1 MIQDVDSDVLY
12 VQRFSDYMINVSA
25 TYIINVSMSRIG
37 RLKIR
42 FKLKDRRCFLRKA
55 LAVDRAV
62 LQSFFLIIIFIK
74 WEYQPK
80 ECSGPSAHSREI
92 LLETFVPQKM
102 LKKASRSVTA
112 GLNKKH
118 SKLCYGRSV

>member
-55 LAVDRAV
+55 LIVDRAV

-80 ECSGPSAHSREI
+80 ECSGPSAHSRDI

-102 LKKASRSVTA
+102 LKKASRSATA
-112 GLNKKH
+112 GLDKKH
-118 SKLCYGRSV
+118 PKLCYGRSV

>member
-1 MIQDVDSDVLY
+1 ME
-12 VQRFSDYMINVSA
+12 
-25 TYIINVSMSRIG
+25 
-37 RLKIR
+37 
-42 FKLKDRRCFLRKA
+42 A

-80 ECSGPSAHSREI
+80 ECSGPSAHIRDI

-102 LKKASRSVTA
+102 LKKLQDLLRLVWTKNILSYVTA
-112 GLNKKH
+112 GLFKKFLVPN
-118 SKLCYGRSV
+118 LCGYIQTDRFHNYIVVRLCNNSAIF